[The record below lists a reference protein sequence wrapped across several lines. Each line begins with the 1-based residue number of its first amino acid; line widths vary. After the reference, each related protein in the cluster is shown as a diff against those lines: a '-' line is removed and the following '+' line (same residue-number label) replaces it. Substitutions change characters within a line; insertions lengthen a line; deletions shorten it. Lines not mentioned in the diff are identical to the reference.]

1 MIFSKPPRTLEY
13 LARKLIQ
20 NGLQG
25 ITELELTEIFQ
36 SINYYKL
43 RGYTYPYLALL
54 QNDWERASE
63 EFKNHYISTYPES
76 PNPPA
81 WMIFETSSFG
91 PISKFFKNMKPQL
104 PEKESICNYFGF
116 EKIQADKLASWFQ
129 NINIVRNICAHHG
142 RLFSRH
148 LTTAPYFMTPQKGS
162 WVSNWPNPCRIY
174 ASICI
179 IQSLLNIC
187 YKENTFATEL
197 KELMKMVRKEQLPTM
212 GFPQNWQNEDLFNL
226 K

>member
-1 MIFSKPPRTLEY
+1 M
-13 LARKLIQ
+13 
-20 NGLQG
+20 
-25 ITELELTEIFQ
+25 
-36 SINYYKL
+36 
-43 RGYTYPYLALL
+43 
-54 QNDWERASE
+54 
-63 EFKNHYISTYPES
+63 
-76 PNPPA
+76 
-81 WMIFETSSFG
+81 SFG
-91 PISKFFKNMKPQL
+91 
-104 PEKESICNYFGF
+104 C

-197 KELMKMVRKEQLPTM
+197 KELMKMVRKKQLPTM